1 MSFFTSLGSSRMFFP
16 DTVTSPDVADRY
28 PVMMFIVVVLPA
40 PLGPKKPTMVP
51 SSTVKLTR
59 SSARFWP

>member
-51 SSTVKLTR
+51 SPR
-59 SSARFWP
+59 